1 MRLHI
6 VPDEKVINRCIDAF
20 NSVFPDENVFIVFL
34 NDEKSLPQYV
44 QKKNQVFYVKFGSSI
59 FWNIIGDV
67 NKYAAIII
75 HFFTTDSIRF
85 VNSINHS
92 KIYWI
97 EWGADLYSGLL
108 ENRGYQLYADRKI
121 LWRIS
126 TKKIPYRLYQL
137 LYKMKLCKKTHELLH
152 AVKKVH
158 YFVPDSMYDEYPL
171 LLSYYPELSH
181 LEYKD
186 FFYYPI
192 DEILSDELYCSITK
206 GNNIIIGNSS
216 SPTGNHLSIF
226 ERLKMLGVNDK
237 KIFVPLSYGNMN
249 YANYISKVG
258 EQYFGRKF
266 NAIRDFM
273 SLEEYNKFLLSADVF
288 IYGNWRQEAVGNILI
303 ALFIGGKVFLDEKNP
318 LLKFYKD
325 KGLVIF
331 GLNELTVGS
340 IINQLSSNEI
350 ANNRKILNNIYS
362 KERLYYLIK
371 SNF

>member
-121 LWRIS
+121 LW
-126 TKKIPYRLYQL
+126 
-137 LYKMKLCKKTHELLH
+137 
-152 AVKKVH
+152 
-158 YFVPDSMYDEYPL
+158 
-171 LLSYYPELSH
+171 
-181 LEYKD
+181 
-186 FFYYPI
+186 
-192 DEILSDELYCSITK
+192 
-206 GNNIIIGNSS
+206 
-216 SPTGNHLSIF
+216 
-226 ERLKMLGVNDK
+226 
-237 KIFVPLSYGNMN
+237 
-249 YANYISKVG
+249 
-258 EQYFGRKF
+258 
-266 NAIRDFM
+266 
-273 SLEEYNKFLLSADVF
+273 
-288 IYGNWRQEAVGNILI
+288 
-303 ALFIGGKVFLDEKNP
+303 
-318 LLKFYKD
+318 
-325 KGLVIF
+325 
-331 GLNELTVGS
+331 
-340 IINQLSSNEI
+340 
-350 ANNRKILNNIYS
+350 
-362 KERLYYLIK
+362 
-371 SNF
+371 

>member
-137 LYKMKLCKKTHELLH
+137 LYKMKLCKKNTRTIACCQESTL
-152 AVKKVH
+152 
-158 YFVPDSMYDEYPL
+158 F
-171 LLSYYPELSH
+171 
-181 LEYKD
+181 
-186 FFYYPI
+186 
-192 DEILSDELYCSITK
+192 CS
-206 GNNIIIGNSS
+206 
-216 SPTGNHLSIF
+216 
-226 ERLKMLGVNDK
+226 R
-237 KIFVPLSYGNMN
+237 
-249 YANYISKVG
+249 
-258 EQYFGRKF
+258 
-266 NAIRDFM
+266 
-273 SLEEYNKFLLSADVF
+273 
-288 IYGNWRQEAVGNILI
+288 
-303 ALFIGGKVFLDEKNP
+303 
-318 LLKFYKD
+318 
-325 KGLVIF
+325 
-331 GLNELTVGS
+331 
-340 IINQLSSNEI
+340 
-350 ANNRKILNNIYS
+350 
-362 KERLYYLIK
+362 
-371 SNF
+371 